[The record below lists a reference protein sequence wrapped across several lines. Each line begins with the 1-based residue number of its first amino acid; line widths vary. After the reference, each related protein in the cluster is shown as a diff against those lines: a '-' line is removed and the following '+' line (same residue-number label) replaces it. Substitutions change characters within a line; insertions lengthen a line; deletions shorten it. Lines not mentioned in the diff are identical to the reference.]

1 MDLRNIRIGAR
12 LGIGFGLILVILA
25 TTFVVSSVLNSR
37 NKANMVNGLA
47 LSGKKEFIANSMKSN
62 LLETGIT
69 MRNIVMQSDVA
80 LMQKDE
86 AHVKELKKRYDELR
100 TQLTAL
106 GLNEA
111 EKKIVTSVAA
121 LDAQVEGSFK
131 EALGQALAFNTEG
144 ALKILVSKIDPL
156 NQQTF
161 VEINKL
167 VSLQKEATGAV
178 ISNSVAEDNSLI
190 IFLLVID
197 VAGLVFGAVC
207 AFLITRSITHPLK
220 TAMSIAKTV
229 ANGVL
234 TSKAEVNGRDE
245 ISELLGALNEMSSS
259 LTKTVSEVRS
269 STETITVASREIAI
283 GNADLSSRT
292 ELQAGS
298 LEETASTM
306 EELTGIVKKNAENA
320 REANQ
325 LAMSASD
332 VAAQGGSI
340 VSSVVV
346 TMGSIKDSSQKIVDI
361 ISVIDGIAF
370 QTNILALNAAVE
382 AARAGEQGRGFAVV
396 ASEVRNLAHRS
407 AGAAKQ
413 IKELI
418 RDSVETVDAGSRLV
432 AQAGETMNL
441 IVASIQ
447 NVATIINEITMASQ
461 DQSNGIVEVNHAIR
475 QMDEMTQQNAA
486 LVEQAAAAAESLE
499 EQAQNLSAAVNIF
512 KLNDTIGATAQPA
525 AQLLEKRRRPALSR
539 Y

>member
-1 MDLRNIRIGAR
+1 MDLRSIRIGTR
-12 LGIGFGLILVILA
+12 LAIGFGLILAILVISFGL
-25 TTFVVSSVLNSR
+25 SSVLTSR
-37 NKANMVNGLA
+37 NKANMVEGLS
-47 LSGKKEFIANSMKSN
+47 LSGKKEFIANSMKSA

-69 MRNIVMQSDVA
+69 MRNIVMQSDVG

-86 AHVKELKKRYDELR
+86 ANIKELRTRYETLR
-100 TQLTAL
+100 TQLQAL
-106 GLNEA
+106 GLNES
-111 EKKIVTSVAA
+111 EKKIVANVAA

-131 EALGQALAFNTEG
+131 EALGQALAFNTDG
-144 ALKILVSKIDPL
+144 ALKIIVSKIDPL

-161 VEINKL
+161 LEINKL
-167 VSLQKEATGAV
+167 VQLQKEATSAV
-178 ISNSVAEDNSLI
+178 IERSVKEDNSLVF
-190 IFLLVID
+190 FLMVID
-197 VAGLVFGAVC
+197 VGALIIGVGC
-207 AFLITRSITHPLK
+207 AWVTTRSIVVPLQS
-220 TAMSIAKTV
+220 AMSIAKTV
-229 ANGVL
+229 ASGVL
-234 TSKAEVNGRDE
+234 TNRTDIAGKDE
-245 ISELLGALNEMSSS
+245 ISELLWALNDMSRS
-259 LTKTVSEVRS
+259 LTKTVSEVRL
-269 STETITVASREIAI
+269 STETITVASREIAM

-306 EELTGIVKKNAENA
+306 EELTGIVRKNADNA

-325 LAMSASD
+325 LAMSASA

-340 VSSVVV
+340 VSDVVV

-361 ISVIDGIAF
+361 IGVIDGIAF

-396 ASEVRNLAHRS
+396 AAEVRNLAHRS

-418 RDSVETVDAGSRLV
+418 RDSVETVDAGNKLV
-432 AQAGETMNL
+432 TQAGETMKL
-441 IVASIQ
+441 IVSSIQ
-447 NVATIINEITMASQ
+447 NVASIMSDITTASE
-461 DQSNGIVEVNHAIR
+461 DQSNGIGEVNHAIR

-499 EQAQNLSAAVNIF
+499 EQAQNLSDAVNIF
-512 KLNDTIGATAQPA
+512 KLDDAQIGSVKAYVKPTSMA
-525 AQLLEKRRRPALSR
+525 ALTR

>member
-1 MDLRNIRIGAR
+1 MDLRSIRIGTR
-12 LGIGFGLILVILA
+12 LAIGFGLILAILVI
-25 TTFVVSSVLNSR
+25 TFVLSSVLNSR
-37 NKANMVNGLA
+37 NKENMVVGLE
-47 LSGKKEFIANSMKSN
+47 LTGKKEFMANSMKGA

-69 MRNIVMQSDVA
+69 MRNIVMQSDVG

-86 AHVKELKKRYDELR
+86 AHIKELR
-100 TQLTAL
+100 TRYEQLRSQLQVL
-106 GLNEA
+106 GLNES
-111 EKKIVTSVAA
+111 EKKIVANVAA

-161 VEINKL
+161 LEINKL
-167 VSLQKEATGAV
+167 VQLQKEATAAV
-178 ISNSVAEDNSLI
+178 ISNSVTEDNRLMFSLMAINVIALI
-190 IFLLVID
+190 IGI
-197 VAGLVFGAVC
+197 GC
-207 AFLITRSITHPLK
+207 AWVITRSIILPLQG
-220 TAMSIAKTV
+220 AMSIAKTV
-229 ANGVL
+229 AAGVL
-234 TSKAEVNGRDE
+234 TSNAEVEGKDE
-245 ISELLGALNEMSSS
+245 ISELLFALNEMSRS
-259 LTKTVSEVRS
+259 LTKTVSEVRL
-269 STETITVASREIAI
+269 STETITVASREIAL

-306 EELTGIVKKNAENA
+306 EELTGIVRKNADNA

-332 VAAQGGSI
+332 VAGKGGSI

-361 ISVIDGIAF
+361 IAVIDGIAF

-396 ASEVRNLAHRS
+396 AAEVRNLAHRS

-418 RDSVETVDAGSRLV
+418 RDSVETVDAGNKLV
-432 AQAGETMNL
+432 IQAGETMKL
-441 IVASIQ
+441 IVSSIQ
-447 NVATIINEITMASQ
+447 NVATIMSEITEASQ
-461 DQSNGIVEVNHAIR
+461 DQSNGIGEVNNAIR

-499 EQAQNLSAAVNIF
+499 EQAQNLLSSVNIF
-512 KLNDTIGATAQPA
+512 KLDNSQPVSA
-525 AQLLEKRRRPALSR
+525 KPFLRKVKTSALTQF
-539 Y
+539 